1 MNHVMLV
8 GKIIEDPKVIENSS
22 TYKKVV
28 LVLSTRRNFRNSEG
42 IYETDDFQIS
52 LWRGMAEEILHT
64 AKCGDVLGIKGR
76 FQANN
81 YTKAEG
87 AAKFYNVEIIAE
99 QVMILNNLVESA

>member
-1 MNHVMLV
+1 
-8 GKIIEDPKVIENSS
+8 
-22 TYKKVV
+22 
-28 LVLSTRRNFRNSEG
+28 
-42 IYETDDFQIS
+42 
-52 LWRGMAEEILHT
+52 MAEEILHT

-99 QVMILNNLVESA
+99 QVTILNNLVESA